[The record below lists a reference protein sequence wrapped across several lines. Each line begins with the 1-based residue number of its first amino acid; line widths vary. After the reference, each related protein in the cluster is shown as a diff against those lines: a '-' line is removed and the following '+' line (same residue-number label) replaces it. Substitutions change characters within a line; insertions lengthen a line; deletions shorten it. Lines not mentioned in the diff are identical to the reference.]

1 MTVLSHLG
9 PSSLALWLLIVLA
22 ASVGQ
27 LSFKA
32 AAADPAN
39 DGLPAGWLRMLRR
52 PWIWLGTG
60 SFLLHFVLWIAFLSA
75 VPLSQGML
83 LAALQI
89 VVIYA
94 AGRLLF
100 HEPGSWLRLGGVGLV
115 ALGVAI
121 VAVAP

>member
-1 MTVLSHLG
+1 MSVLSHLA
-9 PSSLALWLLIVLA
+9 PSSLTLWLLIVLA

-39 DGLPAGWLRMLRR
+39 DGTPAGWLRMLRR
-52 PWIWLGTG
+52 PWIWVGIV

-75 VPLSQGML
+75 VALSQGML

-94 AGRLLF
+94 AGRVLF

-121 VAVAP
+121 VAVTP

>member
-1 MTVLSHLG
+1 MSHWG
-9 PSSLALWLLIVLA
+9 GAQVALWGLIVLA

-32 AAADPAN
+32 AAADGTD
-39 DGLPAGWLRMLRR
+39 DGLLAGWRRLVRR
-52 PWIWLGTG
+52 PTLWLGIA
-60 SFLLHFVLWIAFLSA
+60 SFLLHFVLWIAFLSS

-94 AGRLLF
+94 AGRVLF
-100 HEPGSWLRLGGVGLV
+100 HEPGSWLRLGGVGLI

-121 VAVAP
+121 VAVAS

>member
-1 MTVLSHLG
+1 MSAMSHLAG
-9 PSSLALWLLIVLA
+9 SSLALWGLIVLA

-32 AAADPAN
+32 AALGHADKSLVA
-39 DGLPAGWLRMLRR
+39 DWLRMARR
-52 PWIWLGTG
+52 PWLWVGIA

-100 HEPGSWLRLGGVGLV
+100 REPGSWLRLAGVGLV

-121 VAVAP
+121 VAVAS

>member
-1 MTVLSHLG
+1 MSHLSG
-9 PSSLALWLLIVLA
+9 WSIALWASIVLA

-32 AAADPAN
+32 AAADRVD
-39 DGLPAGWLRMLRR
+39 DGVLAGWMRMAQR
-52 PWIWLGTG
+52 PWLWLGIA

-94 AGRLLF
+94 AGRVLF
-100 HEPGSWLRLGGVGLV
+100 HEPGSWFRLGGVALI
-115 ALGVAI
+115 ALGVTI
-121 VAVAP
+121 VALAS

>member
-1 MTVLSHLG
+1 MTMSHLG
-9 PSSLALWLLIVLA
+9 ASSLALWALIVLA

-32 AAADPAN
+32 AAADRVD
-39 DGLPAGWLRMLRR
+39 DGVLAGWVRMLRR
-52 PWIWLGTG
+52 PWLWVGTA
-60 SFLLHFVLWIAFLSA
+60 SFLLHFVLWIAFLSS

-94 AGRLLF
+94 AGRVLF
-100 HEPGSWLRLGGVGLV
+100 HEPGSWLRLGGVALV

-121 VAVAP
+121 VAVAS

>member
-1 MTVLSHLG
+1 MLLHLG

-22 ASVGQ
+22 SSVGQ

-52 PWIWLGTG
+52 PWLWLGVA
-60 SFLLHFVLWIAFLSA
+60 SFLLHFALWIAFLSS

-89 VVIYA
+89 VVIYI

-100 HEPGSWLRLGGVGLV
+100 DEPGSWLRAAGVTLV